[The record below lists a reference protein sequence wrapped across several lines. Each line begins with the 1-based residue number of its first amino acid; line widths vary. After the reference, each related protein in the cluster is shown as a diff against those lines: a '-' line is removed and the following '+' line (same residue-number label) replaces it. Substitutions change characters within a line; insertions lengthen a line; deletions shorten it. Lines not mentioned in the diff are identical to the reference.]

1 MEDFTE
7 HNNHFYSGKN
17 DKTNNREKYK
27 TYNEIIFE
35 TNNEKKEKYNF
46 YNELVGEKTKYENW
60 NEKIVITKNEKKEK
74 TNNEKIF
81 RTDNEEKYKI
91 CNEKIVKSNNEKR
104 EKFNN
109 EKIVKSNNEKKEK
122 INHKKIYLN
131 YFKGFKGPISC
142 IIQSSESE
150 ILVTCYDGNVYLFSE
165 PKVKSL
171 HSINYNLL
179 F

>member
-1 MEDFTE
+1 MNYLLDKIIKLYKVIYDYEIEKIEIEYIQDIIIENEIKNMEDFTE

-60 NEKIVITKNEKKEK
+60 NEKIGITKNEKKEK

-91 CNEKIVKSNNEKR
+91 YNEKFVKTNNDKKEKASDEKIFRTDNEEKYRICNEKM
-104 EKFNN
+104 
-109 EKIVKSNNEKKEK
+109 
-122 INHKKIYLN
+122 LN
-131 YFKGFKGPISC
+131 LTMK
-142 IIQSSESE
+142 
-150 ILVTCYDGNVYLFSE
+150 
-165 PKVKSL
+165 
-171 HSINYNLL
+171 
-179 F
+179 